1 MNVCFA
7 KALRAASLLL
17 VALTATPAVAADLRS
32 VVVDRDEGRYILRSE
47 TLLDTT
53 QKDIYELLTDYDQ
66 FVKFTSAIE
75 ESRNLEP
82 DEHGRPQFYT
92 RMEGCVLWFCI
103 TFERYGH
110 LTLTPHSRITATV
123 DPQKSDFKHSIENW
137 ELIEEEEG
145 TLLIYEFEVEPDFW
159 VPPVVGPFYIRRALK
174 AGAVDAV
181 ERIEDLAQ
189 GREPEIALD

>member
-1 MNVCFA
+1 MTDFPR
-7 KALRAASLLL
+7 KALCVASLMFASLM
-17 VALTATPAVAADLRS
+17 ALPVAAAELRS
-32 VVVDRDEGRYILRSE
+32 VLVDRDDGRYLLRSE
-47 TLLDTT
+47 TLMDTT
-53 QKDIYELLTDYDQ
+53 QKEIYDVLTDYEL
-66 FVKFTSAIE
+66 FTKFTSAIE

-92 RMEGCVLWFCI
+92 RMEGCVLFFCI

-110 LTLTPHSRITATV
+110 LELTPHSLIQATV
-123 DPQKSDFKHSIENW
+123 DPGKSDFKHSVESW

-174 AGAVDAV
+174 SGAVDAV
-181 ERIEDLAQ
+181 QRIEDLAQ
-189 GREPEIALD
+189 GREPDIALD